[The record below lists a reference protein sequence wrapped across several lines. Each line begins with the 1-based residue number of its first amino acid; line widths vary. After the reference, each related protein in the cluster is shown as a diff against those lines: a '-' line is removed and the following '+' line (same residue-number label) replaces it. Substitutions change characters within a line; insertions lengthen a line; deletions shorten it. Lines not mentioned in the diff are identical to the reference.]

1 MKKISALI
9 AAAAIAIGIIPSV
22 YADNSDYIGFFKAT
36 DADGVSFAELN
47 ILTCDEDSFTI
58 SFKRVKNEIEKI
70 KYEFDEGVINEE
82 DNSGSAKFTATL
94 TSSGA
99 TLPGNATL
107 SFINEEL
114 VKITCVSYQ
123 DELFYEGIMKRS
135 TDAPS
140 STVSPDTP
148 ATGTD
153 IPVSDNVNIS
163 VNGKKMEFSGEIKPR
178 IINDSTYIPLRS
190 ILSNIGINVYWDEYD
205 KNEILK
211 EQLINCTKNKTILQF
226 SRTLNSSGANTW
238 TLKKWENSTTNTPGT
253 NIDIIY
259 LQPVL
264 IENSS
269 YIPLRIVSESFGAE
283 VIWEAATRTVLIN
296 CDATNEYLYDSATIG
311 KMEDFTQE
319 MAQTYLTS
327 DFTSIIPYMTPY
339 FAPQGKFYNF
349 DAQDQWNEISL
360 RIFSGGYI
368 DVVPRTTETP
378 VTDTSVVTPATE
390 ETVTTTDAPAETEE
404 SVQTE
409 EIPSSEVENEA
420 VSETPV
426 EAETTI
432 EETENEETSTDN
444 TDSDVTENETVS
456 ENIDER

>member
-70 KYEFDEGVINEE
+70 KYEFDEGTINEE

-99 TLPGNATL
+99 TLPGTATL

-114 VKITCVSYQ
+114 VKITCISYQ

-135 TDAPS
+135 TDTPS
-140 STVSPDTP
+140 TDESDTP
-148 ATGTD
+148 ATDTD

-163 VNGKKMEFSGEIKPR
+163 INGKKMEFSSEIKPR

-205 KNEILK
+205 KNEILR
-211 EQLINCTKNKTILQF
+211 EQLITCTKNKTILQF

-238 TLKKWENSTTNTPGT
+238 TLKKWENSTTNTPGE

-327 DFTSIIPYMTPY
+327 DFTSIIPYKTPY

-360 RIFSGGYI
+360 RIFMGGYI
-368 DVVPRTTETP
+368 DVVPRTAETQ
-378 VTDTSVVTPATE
+378 VTDTNVVSPATE
-390 ETVTTTDAPAETEE
+390 ETVATTDAPAETDET
-404 SVQTE
+404 VQAE
-409 EIPSSEVENEA
+409 EIPTSETVNET

-426 EAETTI
+426 EAEPST
-432 EETENEETSTDN
+432 EEAETEENSEDN
-444 TDSDVTENETVS
+444 TVSDVTENEAVS